1 VIIKTIGTLTPTAM
15 AVTFVPGSA
24 LGDTVESED
33 GAELLADSCDGAELM
48 LAELEVRNMLCGD
61 SEVSETDTAIFGQ
74 HCAIVAASQG
84 VGIQFGAIPLVCPIW
99 QYLLN
104 TS

>member
-1 VIIKTIGTLTPTAM
+1 
-15 AVTFVPGSA
+15 
-24 LGDTVESED
+24 
-33 GAELLADSCDGAELM
+33 
-48 LAELEVRNMLCGD
+48 VRNMLCGD

>member
-1 VIIKTIGTLTPTAM
+1 M
-15 AVTFVPGSA
+15 AVTFVPENA
-24 LGDTVESED
+24 VGDIVERED
-33 GAELLADSCDGAELM
+33 GAEVLADSCDGAELM
-48 LAELEVRNMLCGD
+48 LAELEVRNVLCNAA
-61 SEVSETDTAIFGQ
+61 EVSETDAAMFGQ
-74 HCAIVAASQG
+74 YCAIIAASQG